1 MMDEKREKQ
10 IDPIS
15 QPPYYGKEQ
24 KNYEFCKFCSHV
36 LMRKTQKTLTRCPN
50 CGEPYYEN

>member
-1 MMDEKREKQ
+1 MDEKREKQ

-36 LMRKTQKTLTRCPN
+36 LIRKTQKTLTRCPN